1 MDDAGMVALVVFI
14 LIIVAA
20 IAYGVGYLWSRV
32 ESLNQSHVIE
42 AEWRL
47 LPRDS
52 PILAWWRRVA
62 GWAAYMLAALW
73 LGVFLALAYWHAYRG
88 WTYLMAAWVVW
99 FAIFLGV
106 IWLAEWCWK
115 PNREAPKRPPVEE
128 NSP

>member
-1 MDDAGMVALVVFI
+1 MDGAGMVALFVFI

-47 LPRDS
+47 AHGP

-62 GWAAYMLAALW
+62 GWAAYMFAALW
-73 LGVFLALAYWHAYRG
+73 LGVFLALAYWHAYG
-88 WTYLMAAWVVW
+88 AAWVVW

-106 IWLAEWCWK
+106 IWLAQWCWK
-115 PNREAPKRPPVEE
+115 PSREAQESPPVGD